1 MVFFFAL
8 IMPVKKKF
16 TQKVKDSNQWMIL
29 GLQLF
34 LDVHNFIWQNKLNR
48 YWSNRLSTL
57 YSG

>member
-1 MVFFFAL
+1 
-8 IMPVKKKF
+8 MPLKKKF

-29 GLQLF
+29 GFQLF